1 MLSRLARGTWAP
13 RFGGFRRRKRGVAWL
28 TGTAVP
34 FWGFAV
40 TYVVL
45 GLAILSEVIGTVSLK
60 LADGFSRP
68 LPSVLV
74 VLGYVAAFVALASVL
89 KAGMPVGV
97 AYAIWSAAGV
107 ALVALIGA
115 AFLGEGLTLVQ
126 VFGLVLILAGVVALE
141 LGAKAS

>member
-1 MLSRLARGTWAP
+1 M
-13 RFGGFRRRKRGVAWL
+13 
-28 TGTAVP
+28 
-34 FWGFAV
+34 